1 MLVILQQTKFY
12 FLFCLTLFVYLTVPN
27 EVLANVCRT
36 DACYE
41 TGKWLASS
49 VNASVHPCTDFYQY
63 ACGQWSA
70 DHKANDSM
78 QIVSHATLMKA
89 QIDESIGNLLLT
101 SKLQPHAKMIRSIEL
116 AKNLYRECLNEE
128 NRNRFGVLPIKK
140 QLSVLL
146 GSSWPI
152 WPTNLLHSFQ
162 EMNSVLSFTQT
173 MPALKA
179 VNISPLISL
188 YIVADTKKP
197 NVNHVSFLVPS
208 AFKEDIEAGRTG
220 KTKLLAFQ
228 QFVYDL
234 FELFSNSQSSYS
246 QNIAYA
252 SEVNDFSTS
261 LFLAQS
267 SATDQN
273 SVSTNLTNFKTLT
286 LNKVNWKDVLK
297 GYSDHF
303 GITEVGKFPQDYTT
317 VFVADLVYYRKLAD
331 LLFATPRHVLLNF
344 LGAYFAL
351 TYSDF
356 GDARMQEIAKKYVRA
371 VEEVNEVKPLW
382 SRCLR
387 KVRFHFDYAI
397 SKLFID
403 EHQLANLKAPV
414 EQLVEE
420 IRNSFLNLIENH
432 SAASWL
438 DAISRKRVWEKVQTL
453 KVKVLT
459 PDWLLNDH
467 QVDAFYGFTS
477 PEGPPPSVKRGH
489 FLESF
494 IAIEQYYQSAK
505 VKNSLYKNA
514 TSEALEKWPS
524 SLTSVNAYAEWTS
537 STVYFFAGF
546 LLPPYYNY
554 YRPDYM
560 NYAIL
565 GTFIGHEMMHH
576 FDERGSRG
584 GSSRNQLLYNYGS
597 VWSFKTQKNV
607 DQKLN
612 CFIEQYGRIIDKV
625 TGNRLNGRLTLN
637 ENIADSSGLEIA
649 FAAYQNL
656 KKNQMKKPSGLPQMG
671 EYTTEQLFF
680 LSFAQ
685 SLCSSYTMEAR
696 QKHISRR
703 LHTLQQYRV
712 NVALSNFLPF
722 SQAFNCQLG
731 TVMNPKQKCS
741 FW

>member
-12 FLFCLTLFVYLTVPN
+12 VLFCLTLFVYLTVPN

-89 QIDESIGNLLLT
+89 QIDDFI
-101 SKLQPHAKMIRSIEL
+101 
-116 AKNLYRECLNEE
+116 
-128 NRNRFGVLPIKK
+128 
-140 QLSVLL
+140 
-146 GSSWPI
+146 
-152 WPTNLLHSFQ
+152 
-162 EMNSVLSFTQT
+162 QT
-173 MPALKA
+173 MPGLKA
-179 VNISPLISL
+179 VNISPLINL

-197 NVNHVSFLVPS
+197 NVNHVS
-208 AFKEDIEAGRTG
+208 
-220 KTKLLAFQ
+220 
-228 QFVYDL
+228 
-234 FELFSNSQSSYS
+234 SSYS

-524 SLTSVNAYAEWTS
+524 SLTSVNAYAEWTN
-537 STVYFFAGF
+537 FFAGF

-685 SLCSSYTMEAR
+685 YCISSQSLCSSYTMEAR

-731 TVMNPKQKCS
+731 TVMNPKQK
-741 FW
+741 